1 MDEKISLAD
10 MRMNYTSSPFDET
23 HVLKNPIAQFKVW
36 FDEAVL
42 SKIDEPNAMT
52 LATVSN
58 EGFPNARIVLL
69 KEFDK
74 NGFVFYTN
82 YSSHKGIE
90 LELNR
95 SAALVFFWKELIRQV
110 RIKGKI
116 ERVTREESEEYF
128 HSRPRESQLGAWAS
142 KQSSEIPDRKF
153 LENRFQKLQNEF
165 EGKVI
170 PLPPFWGGYRVIP
183 FEIEFWQGR
192 ESRLHDRILYTL
204 IDNDWKINRLSP

>member
-1 MDEKISLAD
+1 MSEKIDLAG
-10 MRMNYTSSPFDET
+10 MRKNYASTLFDET
-23 HVLKNPIAQFKVW
+23 HVCQNPIDQFAIW
-36 FDEAVL
+36 FKEAVD
-42 SKIDEPNAMT
+42 SKIEEPNAMT
-52 LATVSN
+52 LATISN

-95 SAALVFFWKELIRQV
+95 SAALVFFWKELIRQG

-116 ERVTREESEEYF
+116 EKVTREESEEYF

-142 KQSSEIPDRKF
+142 KQSSEIPDRKY

-165 EGKVI
+165 EGKEI
-170 PLPPFWGGYRVIP
+170 PLPYFWGGYRVIP

-192 ESRLHDRILYTL
+192 ENRLHDRILYRL
-204 IDNDWKINRLSP
+204 VEIDWKISRLSP